1 MYEGL
6 ASFFLPTGVLDYFEV
21 TDLAEVPTLDSGVL
35 SMSREKWS
43 VTQEKRA
50 KILFELYPKLVK
62 SVRDT
67 IKFYEDEI
75 LNYIFRQYILE

>member
-1 MYEGL
+1 
-6 ASFFLPTGVLDYFEV
+6 
-21 TDLAEVPTLDSGVL
+21 
-35 SMSREKWS
+35 MSREKWS
-43 VTQEKRA
+43 ETQEKRA